1 VQRKVARISQELTR
15 NISGWQEIEAI
26 VLGEAAEIK
35 TLDPYFNINL
45 DVYHYGSLIPG
56 NDRRERLGSPLA
68 FETAPAYPEDR
79 FLMEDLPVRVRYQDT
94 ARFDLLLE
102 RIHDR
107 LWVYREYGTTTFYR
121 LRHGQVLYQKSP
133 WLEATQQRLQELP
146 EHFWTSVV
154 VSARALV
161 TYYLNDLNAAVYRED
176 NLYYS
181 ISQAGFIRALCCF
194 LFAYNR
200 RFEPSGR
207 MLYQKVM
214 ELPKLPNE
222 FSGRFESFL
231 RVGEGSSPTLRK
243 REIAELLAKSILA
256 MA

>member
-1 VQRKVARISQELTR
+1 VQRKVAGISQELAK

-68 FETAPAYPEDR
+68 FETAPVYPDDR
-79 FLMEDLPVRVRYQDT
+79 FLLDDLPVRIRYQDT

-102 RIHDR
+102 RIYDQ
-107 LWVYREYGTTTFYR
+107 LWVYREHGTSTFYR
-121 LRHGQVLYQKSP
+121 LCHGQVLYRNSG
-133 WLEATQQRLQELP
+133 WLESTQKKLSKLP
-146 EHFWTSVV
+146 EHFWQSVIA
-154 VSARALV
+154 SARALV
-161 TYYLNDLNAAVYRED
+161 VSNLNELNAAVYRAD
-176 NLYYS
+176 NLFYL
-181 ISQAGFIRALCCF
+181 ISAAAFIRALCAF

-207 MLYQKVM
+207 MLTEKVNS
-214 ELPKLPNE
+214 LPRLPDE
-222 FSGRFESFL
+222 FRGRFESFL
-231 RVGEGSSPTLRK
+231 RLGADSSPGRK
-243 REIAELLAKSILA
+243 REIAELLARSILA

>member
-1 VQRKVARISQELTR
+1 MQRKVARISQELAE
-15 NISGWQEIEAI
+15 NISGWQGIEAI
-26 VLGEAAEIK
+26 VLGEAAEVK

-45 DVYHYGSLIPG
+45 DVYHHGSLAPG

-68 FETAPAYPEDR
+68 FETAPVYPEDR
-79 FLMEDLPVRVRYQDT
+79 FLLDDLPVRVRYQDT

-102 RIHDR
+102 RIVDR
-107 LWVYREYGTTTFYR
+107 LWVYREQGTSTFYR
-121 LRHGQVLYQKSP
+121 LRHGQVLYKKSR
-133 WLEATQQRLQELP
+133 WLETTQKRLDELP
-146 EHFWTSVV
+146 GHFWDSVV

-176 NLYYS
+176 NLFYRLS
-181 ISQAGFIRALCCF
+181 AAGFIRALCCF
-194 LFAYNR
+194 LFGLNR

-214 ELPKLPNE
+214 SLPKLPDE

-231 RVGEGSSPTLRK
+231 RTGEGSSPARK
-243 REIAELLAKSILA
+243 REIAELLTKSILA

>member
-1 VQRKVARISQELTR
+1 VQRKVARISEELVK

-45 DVYHYGSLIPG
+45 DVYHNGSLIPG

-68 FETAPAYPEDR
+68 FETAPVYPEDR
-79 FLMEDLPVRVRYQDT
+79 FLVDDLPVRILYQET
-94 ARFDLLLE
+94 TRFDLLLK
-102 RIHDR
+102 RIDDC
-107 LWVYREYGTTTFYR
+107 LWVYREHATSAFYR
-121 LRHGQVLYQKSP
+121 LRHGQVLYRKSG
-133 WLEATQQRLQELP
+133 WLEETQKKIGKLP
-146 EHFWTSVV
+146 AHFWGSIID
-154 VSARALV
+154 SARALV
-161 TYYLNDLNAAVYRED
+161 AYNLNDLNAAVYRED
-176 NLYYS
+176 NLFYLLS
-181 ISQAGFIRALCCF
+181 TAGFIRALCSF

-214 ELPKLPNE
+214 SLPRLPDE
-222 FSGRFESFL
+222 FGGRFESFL
-231 RVGEGSSPTLRK
+231 RTGEGTSPGRK

-256 MA
+256 MT